1 MIISIPFPV
10 IDPVIF
16 SFGPVAIRWYSLAY
30 IAGLVLGWQL
40 LRRLVQK
47 SPKLI
52 ELEEVDDFLVWVTLG
67 VILGGRLGYVIFYNL
82 TMYINNPISIL
93 AVWQGG
99 MSFHGGLLGVIGA
112 TILFCHKRSIDLW
125 AFADLVACVAP
136 IGLFFGRL
144 ANFINGELF
153 GRISDVPW
161 AIIFPQ
167 GGLEPRHPSQIYE
180 AMGEGFFLFL
190 IMIFLVKNETLRR
203 RSGFLTGVFFLVY
216 GIVRTGVEYF
226 RQPDEHIGYLSFGL
240 TTGQFLSVP
249 LILAGLW
256 LIFWSFRKS

>member
-1 MIISIPFPV
+1 MIFSIPFPA

-40 LRRLVQK
+40 LRILVQK
-47 SPKLI
+47 SPKLT

-82 TMYINNPISIL
+82 TIYLNNPLSIL

-112 TILFCHKRSIDLW
+112 TILFCHKRNIDLW
-125 AFADLVACVAP
+125 PFADRIACVAP
-136 IGLFFGRL
+136 IGIFFGRL

-153 GRISDVPW
+153 GRISDVSW
-161 AIIFPQ
+161 AVVFPQ
-167 GGLEPRHPSQIYE
+167 GGPEARHPSQIYE
-180 AMGEGFFLFL
+180 AMGEGFLLFL
-190 IMIFLVKNETLRR
+190 IMMFLVRNEMLRR
-203 RSGFLTGVFFLVY
+203 RPGFLTGVFFLGY
-216 GIVRTGVEYF
+216 GIVRTGAEYF
-226 RQPDEHIGYLSFGL
+226 RQPDAHIGYLSFGL
-240 TTGQFLSVP
+240 TTGQCLSAP
-249 LILAGLW
+249 LVLAGCW
-256 LIFWSFRKS
+256 LVFSSMRKL